1 MGLDPRWP
9 WCRWEE
15 GKMGEMARVL
25 FWKKYMDLEGFS
37 LLYYLP
43 FLPQLL
49 GPNKLF
55 NPKGVKLVIDK
66 GLSGNDL
73 KAKKTL
79 SIPKNR
85 ASRTIWCQIWGLLP
99 HLTGGQIG
107 PERDLLRTSL
117 LPVQGLS
124 TVVKQ
129 GTSTLGWNEKEA
141 EWLPPQKSSR
151 NPWKLD
157 KVASN
162 VLQTLKSY
170 VSLEI
175 LKRFS
180 EPSKMRNSE
189 IYEEK

>member
-15 GKMGEMARVL
+15 GKMGERARVL
-25 FWKKYMDLEGFS
+25 FWKEYMDLEDFS

-49 GPNKLF
+49 WPNKLF

-85 ASRTIWCQIWGLLP
+85 ASRTIWCQVWGLLP

-107 PERDLLRTSL
+107 QRETCWGPPSSQSRVCLL
-117 LPVQGLS
+117 LS
-124 TVVKQ
+124 NREHPPWDGMKKKLN
-129 GTSTLGWNEKEA
+129 GSHPRSPAGILG
-141 EWLPPQKSSR
+141 S
-151 NPWKLD
+151 
-157 KVASN
+157 
-162 VLQTLKSY
+162 
-170 VSLEI
+170 
-175 LKRFS
+175 
-180 EPSKMRNSE
+180 
-189 IYEEK
+189 